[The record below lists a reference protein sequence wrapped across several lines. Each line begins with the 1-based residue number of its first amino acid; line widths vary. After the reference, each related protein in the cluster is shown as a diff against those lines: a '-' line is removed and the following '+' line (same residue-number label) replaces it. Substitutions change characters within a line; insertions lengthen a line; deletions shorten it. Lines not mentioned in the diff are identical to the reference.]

1 MFSLASRML
10 CKTIKIHILQNFI
23 LSVIRLSLTHKI
35 VAIWLVEKSIIKA
48 ILNSRSQYYTLC
60 YDKQQHS
67 ISVAKKKKKFINL
80 INKYLSIESYLYIH
94 IINSI
99 SITKWL
105 LSINNLF
112 ILKKTI
118 LTSFFAFL
126 DKHWSYFT
134 RNRAIH

>member
-35 VAIWLVEKSIIKA
+35 VAIWLVEKSIIKP

-112 ILKKTI
+112 ILKKII
-118 LTSFFAFL
+118 LTFFFAFL
-126 DKHWSYFT
+126 DKYWSYFT